1 VRAIHRNTTKYLSS
15 AILVGAVVAA
25 TSGPAG
31 ATTKRLNLLSAYRAT
46 IAATSAKETL
56 SEVVVAGGM
65 RETVNGSGVTNS
77 QGDGSFALQAAG
89 QSVDTVVDNGTL
101 YLKVPATSTGRARRL
116 HTLSLRSI

>member
-65 RETVNGSGVTNS
+65 RVNGSGVTNS